1 MSFFGKRNQ
10 GTPQDIV
17 KVPQHIA
24 FIMDG
29 NGRWAQQRHVPR
41 TYGHQAGMESM
52 RKVIRKCG
60 ELGIRVVTFYT
71 FSTENWKRSPSEV
84 DFLMR
89 LPIEFMEQD
98 LPELMANETKLVL
111 SGSLEGVP
119 ARTAEALL
127 RGVSETK
134 ENQKLIVNLAF
145 NYGGRDE
152 LVRGIKKISMDIL
165 EQRIIPSQITEQ
177 FIQSYLDQPELPDP
191 DLMIRTGGEQRLS
204 NFLLW
209 ESAYTEFYFAQEY
222 WPEMNAELLEK
233 ILLDFA
239 GRKRRFGGL

>member
-1 MSFFGKRNQ
+1 MSFFGKRNLSTQ
-10 GTPQDIV
+10 QDIV
-17 KVPQHIA
+17 KVPHHIA

-29 NGRWAQQRHVPR
+29 NGRWAQQRHMPR

-89 LPIEFMEQD
+89 LPIEFIEQD
-98 LPELMANETKLVL
+98 LPELMANQTKLVL
-111 SGSLEGVP
+111 SGSLEDVP
-119 ARTAEALL
+119 AKTVEALL
-127 RGVSETK
+127 RGVAATK

-152 LVRGIKKISMDIL
+152 LVRCFQKIIIEVL
-165 EQRIIPSQITEQ
+165 EQRVNPTQISEQ
-177 FIQSYLDQPELPDP
+177 LIQQYLDQPELPDP
-191 DLMIRTGGEQRLS
+191 DLIIRTGGEQRLS